1 MHLHILTTCTAGSFS
16 LCHSLSCDGICSLQA
31 AALRYHSQGRKKH
44 SHSSTRG
51 SAQPSMVRLRQV
63 LFQDEN
69 SGRVMAE
76 GSSKRRQ
83 HNTGTLSTG
92 VPSRDPLQVLQHN
105 RHANGSAAPAQ
116 LTMPFVQWSQIPV
129 AKAPFAE
136 AWLPAMTAQASSRL
150 VPEGQA
156 DCELQSAGSANSVDS
171 PAAGC
176 KLAAAVHDLDALIL
190 QD

>member
-1 MHLHILTTCTAGSFS
+1 
-16 LCHSLSCDGICSLQA
+16 
-31 AALRYHSQGRKKH
+31 
-44 SHSSTRG
+44 
-51 SAQPSMVRLRQV
+51 MVRLRQA
-63 LFQDEN
+63 LFWDEN
-69 SGRVMAE
+69 SGEGVAE

-83 HNTGTLSTG
+83 HNNGTLSTG

-105 RHANGSAAPAQ
+105 RHANGSAVSAQ
-116 LTMPFVQWSQIPV
+116 RTMPFVQWSQVPA
-129 AKAPFAE
+129 AKAPLAE
-136 AWLPAMTAQASSRL
+136 AWLPAMTAQASSRQK

-190 QD
+190 RD